1 MSSSGLL
8 PFPWNFCPACGQRL
22 NEENDGEKLRPFC
35 NTCQK
40 FYYHNPIPVTACI
53 VLNHNSEILL
63 TRRAVDPA
71 KGEWCLPGGFM
82 ELAETP
88 EESAI
93 RELAEETGLIAKEED
108 LKMLGVF
115 SFSSKTKG
123 GILMICYF
131 VKKWD
136 GILSPGSDVSE
147 AVFFPSYKLPHL
159 AFPSHSF
166 LIELFLRKY
175 K

>member
-1 MSSSGLL
+1 MSTTGLH
-8 PFPWNFCPACGQRL
+8 PFPWNFCPVCGQRL
-22 NEENDGEKLRPFC
+22 VDEDDGEKLRPYC
-35 NTCQK
+35 NICQK

-53 VLNHNSEILL
+53 VVNEKNEILL
-63 TRRAVDPA
+63 TRRAVEPA

-88 EESAI
+88 EKSAL
-93 RELAEETGLIAKEED
+93 RELEEETGIIAKEED

-123 GILMICYF
+123 GILMISYF
-131 VKKWD
+131 VEKWD
-136 GILSPGSDVSE
+136 GKISPGSDVSE
-147 AVFFPSYKLPHL
+147 ATFFPSHKLPQL

-166 LIELFLRKY
+166 LIELFLQKF